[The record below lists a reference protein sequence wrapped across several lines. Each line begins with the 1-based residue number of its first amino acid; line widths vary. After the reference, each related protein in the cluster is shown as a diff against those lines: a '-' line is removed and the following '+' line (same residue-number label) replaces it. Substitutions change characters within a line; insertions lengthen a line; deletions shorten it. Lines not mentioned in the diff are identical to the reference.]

1 MADTVRDA
9 DKVAAAA
16 KWIEEADAVLVC
28 AGAGMSAVAGEAV
41 YVDEADFA
49 AHYPWMARHG
59 YRTAYQCMRMG
70 SDDRMPARAK
80 WGQWASH
87 YLNLRFRFGRH
98 DGYASL
104 RRLIGGRDHFVLT
117 SNVDGAFER
126 GGFDASRVYTPQGDA
141 AFYQCRNAGGP
152 CARDAVFEAKEM
164 YEELV
169 AGRDEGGAA
178 ARAPP
183 CPRCGGPDT
192 FANLRGGSWFL
203 HHRYDAQNAAL
214 VAWVERQL
222 AHGQQRR
229 KIVVVEVGAGFNTPT
244 VTRFPAEATVRDFGP
259 ARAAL
264 VRINPSD
271 HGVPTDLPRAVGI
284 AQGWGVLGEIE
295 QQLGLGGREGVGGP
309 GSAAGSS
316 TADARA
322 ASEARLLAAE
332 RPADECEPAVCC
344 DWRQFLTS
352 LRSSQ
357 A

>member
-1 MADTVRDA
+1 MAVASHSVAMKDPA
-9 DKVAAAA
+9 DRGFLWNEQLYAELDPA
-16 KWIEEADAVLVC
+16 
-28 AGAGMSAVAGEAV
+28 AVAGVTLHPYLHLGDAV
-41 YVDEADFA
+41 TGEG
-49 AHYPWMARHG
+49 P
-59 YRTAYQCMRMG
+59 
-70 SDDRMPARAK
+70 RAK
-80 WGQWASH
+80 G
-87 YLNLRFRFGRH
+87 
-98 DGYASL
+98 
-104 RRLIGGRDHFVLT
+104 
-117 SNVDGAFER
+117 
-126 GGFDASRVYTPQGDA
+126 
-141 AFYQCRNAGGP
+141 
-152 CARDAVFEAKEM
+152 
-164 YEELV
+164 
-169 AGRDEGGAA
+169 
-178 ARAPP
+178 
-183 CPRCGGPDT
+183 
-192 FANLRGGSWFL
+192 
-203 HHRYDAQNAAL
+203 
-214 VAWVERQL
+214 ERQL

-244 VTRFPAEATVRDFGP
+244 VTRFPAEAIVREFGP

-264 VRINPSD
+264 VRFNPSD